1 MKPFALYE
9 PTSVPEA
16 VALLAKFGP
25 RAKVLAG
32 GSDLVAG
39 VMKDWVEGA
48 GMPLPDALVDVT
60 TIPQLRGIKAD
71 GKGATIGVN
80 TTLTEIVEST
90 ELNAQAPLLVQSAH
104 SVASPLIRNYATL
117 GGNIN
122 QRPRCWF
129 LRGRDFNCYKKGG
142 DTCFSVTGD
151 NRYHAIIGGELCY
164 IVHPS
169 DTATALLALNAQA
182 RIAGPAGERTIP
194 FDAYFAGPR
203 EDVLRENVLRPDEL
217 LVDVFVPAAA
227 AGTRQA
233 WTKLKNREVYDFA
246 VASVAAA
253 FTVQGDTWQDGR
265 IVLGGVA
272 PVPYRALVV
281 ENQLKGKSIK
291 GSIRQA
297 AAAIRTVA
305 RPMSMN
311 AYKVDVVQTLIERT
325 LLEALEAR
333 LTPAS
338 AGGN

>member
-1 MKPFALYE
+1 MKPFELYE

-16 VALLAKFGP
+16 VALLKKFGP
-25 RAKVLAG
+25 KAKVLGG

-48 GMPLPDALVDVT
+48 GMPLPDALVDLT
-60 TIPQLRGIKAD
+60 TIPQLRGIRSD
-71 GKGATIGVN
+71 RKGITIGAIA
-80 TTLTEIVEST
+80 TLTDIVESK
-90 ELNAQAPLLVQSAH
+90 ELNAQAPLLVRAAH

-142 DTCFSVTGD
+142 DVCFSVTGD

-182 RIAGPAGERTIP
+182 KIAGPAGERTVP
-194 FDAYFAGPR
+194 FDTYFTSPR
-203 EDVLRENVLRPDEL
+203 EDVLRENVLKPEEL
-217 LVDVFVPAAA
+217 LVEVFVPAPAT
-227 AGTRQA
+227 GTKQA

-246 VASVAAA
+246 VVSVAAV
-253 FTVQGDTWQDGR
+253 FTVAGETWQDGR

-272 PVPYRALVV
+272 PVPYRAQVV

-291 GSIRQA
+291 AAVRQA

-311 AYKVDVVQTLIERT
+311 AYKVDVAQTLIERT
-325 LLEALEAR
+325 VLEALDGG
-333 LTPAS
+333 PS
-338 AGGN
+338 ATQP